1 MHSDKNEEEFYD
13 LIKNTVREIVMSI
26 VKKPED
32 IPFLTDKTV
41 LMINSFVE
49 KIVNTEREMNK
60 KDFVEMDNIVTENL
74 LTISGKVEYFTP
86 DEDFIRMTV
95 LKIAFMSLKIID
107 IVNNEQDEQSR
118 RN

>member
-1 MHSDKNEEEFYD
+1 MHSDKNEQEFYD

-41 LMINSFVE
+41 VMINSFVE
-49 KIVNTEREMNK
+49 KIVTTEREMTK
-60 KDFVEMDNIVTENL
+60 KDFNEMDNIVTENL
-74 LTISGKVEYFTP
+74 LSISGKIDYFTP
-86 DEDFIRMTV
+86 DENFIRETV

-107 IVNNEQDEQSR
+107 IVNNERNEQDR